1 MRNIEINITKC
12 LQWFN
17 STGEFMDEK
26 FCLLFVQNSYNEIRI
41 LSLFKKK
48 MELPKRR
55 TIPLHNYDSP
65 PPKSSVL
72 SFILLR

>member
-48 MELPKRR
+48 NGITKEEN
-55 TIPLHNYDSP
+55 HSP
-65 PPKSSVL
+65 SQL
-72 SFILLR
+72 